1 MQKREKN
8 TVIGDVFCAKIDE
21 NHKKYLQYII
31 SDLTQLNS
39 DVIRAFKEIYPI
51 EANPDLSEI
60 VNGEVDFYAHCVT
73 KNGIKK
79 GLWEKVGNI
88 RDIGHTE
95 HIIFKDKEDYTKPDI
110 QNDWWI
116 WKINSKHLDVGELK
130 DEYKKAHL
138 GLVFQPERIMDK
150 LKTGYY
156 TAYSEFE

>member
-1 MQKREKN
+1 MFFKYKRYVTILTTN
-8 TVIGDVFCAKIDE
+8 TKWHIIWNTHDE
-21 NHKKYLQYII
+21 
-31 SDLTQLNS
+31 
-39 DVIRAFKEIYPI
+39 IRIYI